1 MDAVRLQLHENFNEL
16 SKYAETMTLVPTNRL
31 ARYMFDIARAID
43 QSWRSGGI
51 VMAASGGTA
60 ILLDNPIQR
69 AMRDLMAIRLHPAA
83 NLGST
88 SRDYGRLAFTSEDTE
103 NQMS

>member
-1 MDAVRLQLHENFNEL
+1 MIGQA
-16 SKYAETMTLVPTNRL
+16 SKYAATMTLVPTSRI

-43 QSWRSGGI
+43 QSWRGGSI

-60 ILLDNPIQR
+60 ISLDNPIQR
-69 AMRDLMAIRLHPAA
+69 ALRDLMALRLHPAA
-83 NLGST
+83 NLGTT
-88 SRDYGRLAFTSEDTE
+88 SRDYGRLAFTSEAE